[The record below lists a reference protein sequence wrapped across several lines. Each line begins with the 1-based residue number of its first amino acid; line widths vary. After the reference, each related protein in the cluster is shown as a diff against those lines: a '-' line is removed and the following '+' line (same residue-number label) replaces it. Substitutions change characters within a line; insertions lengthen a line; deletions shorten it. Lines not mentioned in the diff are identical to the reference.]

1 MPVFCRAVTDPI
13 PLDME
18 PMLAAPL
25 PPGQMPEG
33 PQWEYEPKWDGFR
46 TLVHLNQGKVTLV
59 SRGQRDMT
67 RYFPE
72 LLEPLRSVPAGQVVL
87 DGEIILAGPSGLD
100 FDQLQQ
106 RIHPAESRI
115 RMLAEKTPSMFVAF
129 DVIALEGED
138 LRPEPLNRRRERLEK
153 LLGPVQA
160 PVHLTPYTRSAAV
173 AAEWF
178 KQFEGAGL
186 DGVIAKS
193 WEQPYVSGK
202 RLWAKIKHQRT
213 ADCVV
218 IGWRWDK
225 YGKTL
230 GSLLLGL
237 YDETGN
243 LHYVGHTSSFDAA
256 TRKALL
262 VKLEP
267 LRQEPAPEEMGRRP
281 GGPSRWSRGRDGMD
295 WQGVRPELVCEVA
308 YEKLQSGERFRHA
321 ARFLR
326 WRVDKPPAE
335 CGFDQVDSVASF
347 DLGSI
352 FAVRG

>member
-1 MPVFCRAVTDPI
+1 VSDPI
-13 PLDME
+13 PFDME

-25 PPGQMPEG
+25 PPGQMPDGE
-33 PQWEYEPKWDGFR
+33 QWEYEPKWDGFR
-46 TLVHLNQGKVTLV
+46 TLVHLEKGRVTLV

-72 LLEPLRSVPAGQVVL
+72 LIEPARALGVGQVVL
-87 DGEIILAGPSGLD
+87 DGEIIVAGPSGLD
-100 FDQLQQ
+100 FDALQQ
-106 RIHPAESRI
+106 RIHPAESRV
-115 RMLAEKTPSMFVAF
+115 RTLAERTPSRFVAF

-138 LRPEPLNRRRERLEK
+138 LRKEPLNRRRVRLET
-153 LLGPVQA
+153 LLASARP
-160 PVHLTPYTRSAAV
+160 PIHLTPYTRSAAV

-178 KQFEGAGL
+178 NQFEGAGL

-193 WEQPYVSGK
+193 WDSPYVPGK

-218 IGWRWDK
+218 LGWRWDK

-237 YDETGN
+237 YDDGGN

-256 TRKALL
+256 TRKELL
-262 VKLEP
+262 KKLEP
-267 LRQEPAPEEMGRRP
+267 LRQEPTAEEMGRRP
-281 GGPSRWSRGRDGMD
+281 GGLSRWSRGRDSMD
-295 WQGVRPELVCEVA
+295 WQGIRPELVCEVA

-326 WRVDKPPAE
+326 WRVDKKPGD
-335 CGFDQVDSVASF
+335 CGFDQVESPAAF
-347 DLGSI
+347 DLDSI